1 LIDKQNNISGE
12 NNNTSRYLDDQHL
25 SILFQDEEF
34 LNELRHNK
42 DFLTTLHSGL
52 LSYSLIFIKQKNVY
66 LDQSIR
72 STLSSQQ
79 RRSSHQLSTKPLPLP
94 TPPTVEVPKTP
105 KIRARMLQNVLTQIE
120 QGQTMKSKQQTKF
133 LIYQLIL
140 FFILASM
147 VPEESI
153 TQNEGYSYGKG
164 I

>member
-1 LIDKQNNISGE
+1 
-12 NNNTSRYLDDQHL
+12 
-25 SILFQDEEF
+25 
-34 LNELRHNK
+34 
-42 DFLTTLHSGL
+42 L
-52 LSYSLIFIKQKNVY
+52 LSYFHIFIKQKNVY

-133 LIYQLIL
+133 LIY
-140 FFILASM
+140 
-147 VPEESI
+147 
-153 TQNEGYSYGKG
+153 
-164 I
+164 